1 MAIRAAAER
10 ASESGMTRSVAALL
24 QAILSCVSVADPF
37 APVFARKETLAKMAD
52 ISEASVY
59 RGLTVLAEA
68 EWIVREETRPR
79 LDDGTVCISEIAI
92 TDKCAMLVGLI
103 ESVDGNSGK
112 QPSTTDNPKELQ
124 DTVDAPITDGPAP
137 IATPLIN
144 VSGAPKTDAE
154 NVPTISLAVSA
165 DAIDQG
171 DLRDGL
177 RDGSIYRVGSLV
189 YPKASVDNQSTQR
202 YVRMDGRSVPV
213 ELAWTI
219 TEKKLRY
226 GQLFKLMKLAKQVQG
241 QTLTDFIELRK
252 DRIRQLITT
261 NDCYRYLK
269 NLIDQGL
276 DAKFLN
282 GQVRKAEHRVAR
294 KAQCKEAE
302 EKRSRW
308 IRHHDGK
315 QYQDMTTG
323 RIYSVSAIG
332 SHAYACDGEGNLT
345 NTSYKITGRFI
356 KLVEEGRLQPF
367 VRPVVIVDAEKV
379 VERAGSLLQMLR
391 KGRFGVA

>member
-1 MAIRAAAER
+1 
-10 ASESGMTRSVAALL
+10 
-24 QAILSCVSVADPF
+24 
-37 APVFARKETLAKMAD
+37 
-52 ISEASVY
+52 
-59 RGLTVLAEA
+59 
-68 EWIVREETRPR
+68 
-79 LDDGTVCISEIAI
+79 
-92 TDKCAMLVGLI
+92 
-103 ESVDGNSGK
+103 
-112 QPSTTDNPKELQ
+112 
-124 DTVDAPITDGPAP
+124 
-137 IATPLIN
+137 
-144 VSGAPKTDAE
+144 
-154 NVPTISLAVSA
+154 
-165 DAIDQG
+165 
-171 DLRDGL
+171 
-177 RDGSIYRVGSLV
+177 
-189 YPKASVDNQSTQR
+189 
-202 YVRMDGRSVPV
+202 MDGRSVPV

-241 QTLTDFIELRK
+241 QTLSDFIELRK

-269 NLIDQGL
+269 SLIDQGL

-315 QYQDMTTG
+315 QYQDTATG

-332 SHAYACDGEGNLT
+332 LHAYACDAQGNLT

-356 KLVEEGRLQPF
+356 KLVDEGRLQLF

-379 VERAGSLLQMLR
+379 VQRAGSLLQMLR